1 MKKRLFMS
9 VICLTL
15 AMLFLFSACLPSA
28 KKEDEST
35 TAAENGTTLTT
46 EETMTATQTQE
57 ATTQAG
63 PPQVIT
69 YYTLKNTQKID
80 EYFTAGFD
88 VELPKI
94 DSDKPGAVK
103 INNEIDK
110 LKDNIEEHSNKAGN
124 LATYREI
131 TECSYETTSKDN
143 VIFIAL
149 KASHGLMES
158 EYSIDNIYYAYDYAA
173 DKTATNT
180 DIAGMFSLS
189 ESQVLTMVNT
199 ALVKK
204 DAAKVTGFDKID
216 LFVNKAG
223 KLVADAKVESMMGSD
238 YSELIELK

>member
-1 MKKRLFMS
+1 MKKRLFMC
-9 VICLTL
+9 VICASL
-15 AMLFLFSACLPSA
+15 AMLFLFSGCLPFA
-28 KKEDEST
+28 KEEDEST
-35 TAAENGTTLTT
+35 TALLNETTLTVG
-46 EETMTATQTQE
+46 ETLTATPTQE
-57 ATTQAG
+57 ATTQEG

-94 DSDKPGAVK
+94 DSDKLGALK

-110 LKDNIEEHSNKAGN
+110 LKSNIEEHSNKAGN

-131 TECSYETTSKDN
+131 TECSYQATSKDK

-158 EYSIDNIYYAYDYAA
+158 EYSIENIYYAYDYVA
-173 DKTATNT
+173 DKEVTNT
-180 DIAGMFSLS
+180 DIALMFNLN
-189 ESQVLTMVNT
+189 ESQVLTMVNA

-204 DAAKVTGFDKID
+204 DVTKVTGFDKIE

-223 KLVADAKVESMMGSD
+223 KLIADAKVESMMGSD
-238 YSELIELK
+238 YSELIELT